1 MVRKQHDL
9 LISIE
14 IKLCHIYNMC
24 LHKVFYAS
32 KRIFKMYLK
41 ESGTGYTVYLQN
53 NYYAQ
58 KNYADT
64 QALLSGNWAQS
75 GELDKGLDDY
85 LNKIVD
91 AIPEL
96 KASQEAGIGVGFV
109 ILPESTSSD
118 LKQSVSTAADQMIK
132 DGTDPDIL
140 KGILGIVKDTFSLE
154 YENHP
159 GYSSVRNYESSVDT
173 SSLNHLMEN
182 FKNAYGTD
190 KTLSEALSK
199 FADYLNEIWEHLNK
213 QAGNNDAGSIFTS
226 EGKLS
231 SEEKKGRFFNASV

>member
-1 MVRKQHDL
+1 VIKNYYPDRGKKMFVHRSG
-9 LISIE
+9 IS
-14 IKLCHIYNMC
+14 
-24 LHKVFYAS
+24 
-32 KRIFKMYLK
+32 
-41 ESGTGYTVYLQN
+41 YTLYLQN

-58 KNYADT
+58 QTLKNREEIDK
-64 QALLSGNWAQS
+64 SGGNWAQS
-75 GELDKGLDDY
+75 GDMDKGLDDY
-85 LNKIVD
+85 LSKIID

-96 KASQEAGIGVGFV
+96 KEAEKKGIGIGVV
-109 ILPESTSSD
+109 ILPESSSD
-118 LKQSVSTAADQMIK
+118 ALKQSVSAATDQMIA

-140 KGILGIVKDTFSLE
+140 KDVLGIVKDTFSCDI
-154 YENHP
+154 ENNN
-159 GYSSVRNYESSVDT
+159 GYALIKNLT
-173 SSLNHLMEN
+173 STADSNDLNNMLEN

-231 SEEKKGRFFNASV
+231 PEEKKGRFFNASV

>member
-1 MVRKQHDL
+1 VIKNYYPDRGKKMFVHRSG
-9 LISIE
+9 IS
-14 IKLCHIYNMC
+14 
-24 LHKVFYAS
+24 
-32 KRIFKMYLK
+32 
-41 ESGTGYTVYLQN
+41 YTLYLQN

-58 KNYADT
+58 QTLKNREEIDK
-64 QALLSGNWAQS
+64 SGGNWAQS
-75 GELDKGLDDY
+75 GDMDKGLDDY
-85 LNKIVD
+85 LSKIID

-96 KASQEAGIGVGFV
+96 KEAEKKGIGIGVV
-109 ILPESTSSD
+109 ILPESSSD
-118 LKQSVSTAADQMIK
+118 VLKQSVSAATDQMIA

-140 KGILGIVKDTFSLE
+140 KDVLGIVKDTFSCDI
-154 YENHP
+154 ENNN
-159 GYSSVRNYESSVDT
+159 GYALIKNLT
-173 SSLNHLMEN
+173 STADSNDLNNMLEN

-231 SEEKKGRFFNASV
+231 PEEKKGRFFNASV

>member
-1 MVRKQHDL
+1 MEEK
-9 LISIE
+9 
-14 IKLCHIYNMC
+14 
-24 LHKVFYAS
+24 
-32 KRIFKMYLK
+32 KMYVHQ
-41 ESGTGYTVYLQN
+41 SGIGYTVYLQN

-58 KNYADT
+58 KNYTDT

-109 ILPESTSSD
+109 ILPESMSSD
-118 LKQSVSTAADQMIK
+118 LKQSVSTATDQMIK

-140 KGILGIVKDTFSLE
+140 KGILGIVKDTFSCDIE
-154 YENHP
+154 HHN
-159 GYSSVRNYESSVDT
+159 GYALIKNFT
-173 SSLNHLMEN
+173 STADSNDLNNMLEN

-190 KTLSEALSK
+190 KALREALSK

-213 QAGNNDAGSIFTS
+213 QAGNNDVGSIFTS

-231 SEEKKGRFFNASV
+231 PEEKKGRFFNASV